1 MGNGDYI
8 NKLVKGIRGEGVP
21 LENENKGATE
31 PREKS
36 AAKSASPDTDIN
48 ELLETM
54 RNFEVKGDS
63 KRLIRIDSRTEI
75 VLKLLGPTFRVDVT
89 SFVNFLCWD
98 FLKNNPELIYKIK
111 QTLKKL

>member
-8 NKLVKGIRGEGVP
+8 NKLVKGVRGEIGP
-21 LENENKGATE
+21 AENELKVALKPRKKRANK
-31 PREKS
+31 S
-36 AAKSASPDTDIN
+36 VSSDIN

-54 RNFEVKGDS
+54 RNFEIKGDN
-63 KRLIRIDSRTEI
+63 KRLIRIDSRTEE
-75 VLKLLGPTFRVDVT
+75 VLKLLSPTFRVDVT

-98 FLKNNPELIYKIK
+98 FLENNPELINEIK